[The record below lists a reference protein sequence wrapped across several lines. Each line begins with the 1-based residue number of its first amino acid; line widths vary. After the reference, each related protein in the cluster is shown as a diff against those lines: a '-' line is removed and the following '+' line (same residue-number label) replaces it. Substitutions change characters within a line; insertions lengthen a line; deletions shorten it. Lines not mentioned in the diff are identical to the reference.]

1 MFHALK
7 PPRTA
12 RRLAFATAATAATL
26 LLAAVPAAAHVEVE
40 SEKAQALAVNAEV
53 AFEAESESTTAGITQ
68 IRVVLPEG
76 IDPADVT
83 YQDGPKGWKF
93 TAGADGCTIGGP
105 ALKTGENA
113 RYSVL
118 VRRLP
123 DVRELAFKTLQSHS
137 DGRVD
142 RWIALD
148 EGAENPAP
156 VLELGAAVPGAR
168 ATGSPGAS
176 ASAPASPAGQ
186 GAEPSS
192 SPAAE
197 AKKDDDGGVPRGA
210 WAGIG
215 AAALAVVAVV
225 FAVRRRSAARR

>member
-1 MFHALK
+1 MPKWPAK
-7 PPRTA
+7 PSRSSRPPGSLR
-12 RRLAFATAATAATL
+12 
-26 LLAAVPAAAHVEVE
+26 
-40 SEKAQALAVNAEV
+40 
-53 AFEAESESTTAGITQ
+53 
-68 IRVVLPEG
+68 IRVVLPKG

-118 VRRLP
+118 VKRLP

-176 ASAPASPAGQ
+176 AFAPASASPAGQ

-197 AKKDDDGGVPRGA
+197 AKKDDDGGVPTGA